1 MNIGQGWKMARFDL
15 KNTSRNRSNWIV
27 TKTYF
32 EPAYFNI
39 THIPVQRAFT
49 VFSKYSGQSSMISLT
64 WKIASTSLFRFL
76 QFSCN
81 CCCSTIC
88 LPAGGLFS
96 NFSWREGKKKT
107 LQQPA
112 RSALTNVEAVRK
124 IKLFLA
130 VFVPFYTRLHC
141 FTGNRDKFGLNGA
154 KN

>member
-1 MNIGQGWKMARFDL
+1 MARFDL

-96 NFSWREGKKKT
+96 NFSWREGKKKNAAT
-107 LQQPA
+107 TCEKRADERWSREKNKTVSRCFRPILHKASLLHRESRQVWTEW
-112 RSALTNVEAVRK
+112 SK
-124 IKLFLA
+124 KLNWMA
-130 VFVPFYTRLHC
+130 
-141 FTGNRDKFGLNGA
+141 
-154 KN
+154 